1 MTRVHRL
8 EHEFVH
14 YIPEKLEYGKLYVS
28 VAFAT
33 VAHRCCCGCGNE
45 VVTPLSPTDWQLI
58 FDGESVSLDPSI
70 GNWSFACRSH
80 YWIRRGQIRW
90 APRWSE
96 EEIRAGRARD
106 RRSKEQFFDEALHPI
121 AHESEVAERLLPA
134 GSDQRLW
141 RKLMRWWPA
150 RAVNGRGARPKWPD
164 RH

>member
-14 YIPEKLEYGKLYVS
+14 YIPEKLEDGKLYVS

-45 VVTPLSPTDWQLI
+45 AVTPLSPTDWRLI

-80 YWIRRGQIRW
+80 YWIRRGQVHW
-90 APRWSE
+90 ARRWSE

-106 RRSKEQFFDEALHPI
+106 RRSKERHFDEGARPI
-121 AHESEVAERLLPA
+121 APEPDVADAPQAA
-134 GSDQRLW
+134 GSDQGFW
-141 RKLMRWWPA
+141 RKLMRWW
-150 RAVNGRGARPKWPD
+150 RTRDGKGRGAR
-164 RH
+164 RE